1 MLKSLYSGVSGMKGF
16 QTKMD
21 VISDNIANVNTMGFK
36 ASRVIFEDLMSQN
49 TSTSSSASNNLGGTN
64 AKQIGLGTK
73 TGSIDK
79 DTSAGSPQSTGRA
92 LDFYINGGGYFIV
105 QNETG
110 EDLYTRDG
118 AFSRD
123 NQGNLTTSDG
133 LKVMGRAATTPLTE
147 YTDGTDTD
155 AALAASGNLSALTI
169 PSTITVNGETLNY
182 DSVSVDQNGLVIGK
196 YGSQNFVLGQI
207 SLATFNNAAGLE
219 NVGGNNYAV
228 SANSGAAIVSNPGDT
243 GTGTVVSGE
252 LEMSNVDLSS
262 EFTEMII
269 ANRAYQAN
277 AKTIT
282 TSDEMLQTLINLKQ
296 S

>member
-36 ASRVIFEDLMSQN
+36 SSRVIFEDLMSQN
-49 TSTSSSASNNLGGTN
+49 MSTASSASNNLGGTN
-64 AKQIGLGTK
+64 AKQIGLGVQA
-73 TGSIDK
+73 GSIDK
-79 DTSAGSPQSTGRA
+79 DTSTGSPQSTGRT
-92 LDFYINGGGYFIV
+92 LDFYINGGGYFIA
-105 QNETG
+105 QNEKG
-110 EDLYTRDG
+110 ENLYTRDG

-133 LKVMGRAATTPLTE
+133 FKVMGRAATTPLTE
-147 YTDGTDTD
+147 YTDGTNTD
-155 AALAASGNLSALTI
+155 NALAASGSLSALTI
-169 PSTITVNGETLNY
+169 PSTITVNGQTLNY
-182 DSVSVDQNGLVIGK
+182 DSVSVDQSGLVIGK
-196 YGSQNFVLGQI
+196 YGSQNFVLGKV

-219 NVGGNNYAV
+219 NVGGNNFAV
-228 SANSGAAIVSNPGDT
+228 SSNSGAAIISNPGDT
-243 GTGTVVSGE
+243 GTGTLVSGE

-262 EFTEMII
+262 EFTEMIV

>member
-36 ASRVIFEDLMSQN
+36 ASRVIFEDLMSQS

-64 AKQIGLGTK
+64 AKQIGLGVK

-79 DTSAGSPQSTGRA
+79 DTSAGSPQATGRA

-196 YGSQNFVLGQI
+196 YGSQNFVMGKI

-228 SANSGAAIVSNPGDT
+228 SANSGAAIISNPGDT
-243 GTGTVVSGE
+243 GTGTVISGE